1 MTFMEIILTF
11 LFLGSFIYL
20 SMSVF
25 ETSFNYKTPIPVL
38 SLLFICV
45 LLVHMTNML
54 NSYENNVNYY
64 KNVIKNIIKTQDINL
79 SKINNNRY
87 KLTIINLQNEI
98 RTDKF
103 KLENKLTD
111 TNSSK

>member
-1 MTFMEIILTF
+1 MTFIDIVMFILFITSIIILFDKANDGKSF
-11 LFLGSFIYL
+11 LSFI
-20 SMSVF
+20 F
-25 ETSFNYKTPIPVL
+25 IIG
-38 SLLFICV
+38 LLI
-45 LLVHMTNML
+45 HNA
-54 NSYENNVNYY
+54 NKADIYRENNVYY
-64 KNVIKNIIKTQDINL
+64 KDVIKNIIKTQDINL